1 MLTLTDVVFCLLLLL
16 GVGGALFFINAGDLR
31 LYVWV
36 GLLLGG
42 WSYRRFLSRIFS
54 PGLRFLVTWT
64 GRVAAVL
71 EKIGSL
77 PLRLGKKLYQTLHGR
92 TKMAE
97 EMEETDTPVE

>member
-1 MLTLTDVVFCLLLLL
+1 MLTLTDAVFCLLLLL

-42 WSYRRFLSRIFS
+42 WIYGRFLSRIFS

-64 GRVAAVL
+64 GKLAAVL
-71 EKIGSL
+71 KKIGSL
-77 PLRLGKKLYQTLHGR
+77 PLRLGKKLYQTLQGKAKM
-92 TKMAE
+92 TKD
-97 EMEETDTPVE
+97 MEETDTPME